1 MKVWLSLGLLA
12 MALAACSPSEKQAL
26 LEIQSEQAKADGGK
40 ALILLDRKS
49 VV

>member
-26 LEIQSEQAKADGGK
+26 LEIQSEQAKADG
-40 ALILLDRKS
+40 DRKS